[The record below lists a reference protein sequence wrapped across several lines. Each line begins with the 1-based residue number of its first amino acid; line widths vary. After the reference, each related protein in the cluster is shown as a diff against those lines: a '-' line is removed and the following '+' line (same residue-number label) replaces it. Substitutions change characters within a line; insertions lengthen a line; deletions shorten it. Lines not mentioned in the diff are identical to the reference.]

1 MARPKKEEKD
11 KKRTMSITIKK
22 ELNEIL
28 GDFVDK
34 NNLSKSEYIE
44 HLIKKDIE
52 NKKNKDIDDQLQNLR
67 DEWDRNIN

>member
-1 MARPKKEEKD
+1 MKKIGRPKKENPKEQLN
-11 KKRTMSITIKK
+11 ITIKK

-44 HLIKKDIE
+44 HLIKTDMG
-52 NKKNKDIDDQLQNLR
+52 NKVDEQLQNIR
-67 DEWDRNIN
+67 NEWDRKID

>member
-1 MARPKKEEKD
+1 MSLPKKEDKN

-28 GDFVDK
+28 EDFVDK

-44 HLIKKDIE
+44 HLIKKDIQS
-52 NKKNKDIDDQLQNLR
+52 KKIKDIDDQLQNLR
-67 DEWDRNIN
+67 NEWNREI